1 VRHGQRWA
9 AGLLSGCVLVSCVGL
24 ARGQVRDVRDP
35 REILRRGQL
44 VVWVVKAS
52 TAVPRDLHIPQY
64 RTPTPGYTEST
75 TGALGQ
81 TASSYGQ
88 TAGSYGTSTDSASIA
103 VPTAEQLAAAE
114 ANGGLPAYNE
124 QTSGSFGQTAGSV
137 GTAASDHGQTAG
149 SYGESLST
157 IAQAGNGPA
166 VQAAKAAQGPSKFLL
181 EMESWLGLG
190 ITGVQI
196 KYREVEPEK
205 LGERLRAAAGS
216 DQFPDLLVGTLP
228 AAWWNGLQ
236 RQYGVAMLRP
246 AIVRPWILLAD
257 GVMQETRLSAD
268 VAILAR
274 AQHGEVARA
283 AVLWLSEARA
293 NCPAC
298 PESVALEHATKQ
310 ERAAE
315 ARASTAMMQLLKGE
329 GLGDLADPAMA
340 EIAPRS
346 VRAMLA
352 TTVNESID
360 GSAARVEVNGAKVNG
375 RLAVVML
382 RVVGST
388 DMAFGVAHP
397 LMVLR
402 KQEDGLWRVLHVSL
416 NQPAWQSRDAGD
428 VLVQGCPEKMCDGG
442 VLGISQA
449 SPPDGDVRPATP
461 ELWWDNGGGARL
473 QVVEWQ
479 FADGSGWSDAHLYLV
494 PDTGVRLQ
502 TRVTAGFASVGGRY
516 RWRVWSV
523 GAEGEMKISG
533 WKTLVVVP

>member
-137 GTAASDHGQTAG
+137 GTVASDHGQTAG

-157 IAQAGNGPA
+157 IAQAGNAPA
-166 VQAAKAAQGPSKFLL
+166 IQAAKAAQGPSKFLL
-181 EMESWLGLG
+181 EMESRLGLG
-190 ITGVQI
+190 FTGVQV

-205 LGERLRAAAGS
+205 LGEKLKSAQA
-216 DQFPDLLVGTLP
+216 DEFPDLLVGTLP

-236 RQYGVAMLRP
+236 RQYGLAMLRP
-246 AIVRPWILLAD
+246 AIRLAD
-257 GVMQETRLSAD
+257 GVSNGTVFSPD
-268 VAILAR
+268 VAILAH
-274 AQHGEVARA
+274 APHKDVARA
-283 AVLWLSEARA
+283 AVIWLSEGSG
-293 NCPAC
+293 AC
-298 PESVALEHATKQ
+298 AGCSESAVLEHATK
-310 ERAAE
+310 E
-315 ARASTAMMQLLKGE
+315 ARIAAAKASTAMAQLLQGN
-329 GLGDLADPAMA
+329 GLGDLADPAIA

-352 TTVNESID
+352 TTGNESID
-360 GSAARVEVNGAKVNG
+360 GSATRVEVNGAEVVG
-375 RLAVVML
+375 RLAAVML

-388 DMAFGVAHP
+388 DRAFGVAHP
-397 LMVLR
+397 LVVLR
-402 KQEDGLWRVLHVSL
+402 KEEDGSWRVLHVSL
-416 NQPAWQSRDAGD
+416 NQPAWQSRDVGG
-428 VLVQGCPEKMCDGG
+428 VLVQGCPEKMCEGG
-442 VLGISQA
+442 LLGISQA
-449 SPPDGDVRPATP
+449 APPDGDVRPLTP
-461 ELWWDNGGGARL
+461 ELWWDNGGGSRL

-479 FADGSGWSDAHLYLV
+479 FADASGWSDAHLYLV

-502 TRVTAGFASVGGRY
+502 TRVTAGFASLGGKY